1 MINRLTL
8 GISVRLLLLLTEPV
22 RRLRAKTDDGMETAD
37 KILWAAAIT
46 VVVGAVGAIFR
57 DKLKTF
63 ATGLT
68 LSLGW

>member
-37 KILWAAAIT
+37 KILWAEAIT